1 MFLHHNKL
9 IPLIPISAAT
19 CEFVILHRCR
29 GVEQPLSMHWHHCH
43 CVLMYQRVVASQL
56 LHYQFHKNVT
66 FDLKIA
72 PCDQGRLNSIVD
84 PPKKQCTEVH
94 TYTNT
99 HRDKTVNV
107 DKIKH
112 IFIVFV
118 QNQCLN
124 IKNML

>member
-1 MFLHHNKL
+1 
-9 IPLIPISAAT
+9 
-19 CEFVILHRCR
+19 
-29 GVEQPLSMHWHHCH
+29 
-43 CVLMYQRVVASQL
+43 MYQHVVASKF

-66 FDLKIA
+66 FDLNIA
-72 PCDQGRLNSIVD
+72 PCEQGRLNSIID
-84 PPKKQCTEVH
+84 SQEKQCTGIH

-118 QNQCLN
+118 QN
-124 IKNML
+124 